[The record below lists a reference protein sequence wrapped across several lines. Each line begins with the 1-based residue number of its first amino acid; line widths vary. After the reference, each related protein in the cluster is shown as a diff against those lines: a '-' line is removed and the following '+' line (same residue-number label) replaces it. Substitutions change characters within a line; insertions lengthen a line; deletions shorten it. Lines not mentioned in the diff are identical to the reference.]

1 MRVIR
6 ALRANNLPPGMSE
19 NVLFLTPSRGLGG
32 GIERYVETLEWAFDH
47 RGVKR
52 WRIDLRGS
60 GPSAH
65 AQMLRQAV
73 SLVPEIPTPPRLILA
88 HRTLLPVASLLIQA
102 RSVTGISVICHGS
115 DTWDS
120 TLKPRRYLENR
131 LMARAGVRVV
141 AASSFTAGALSRIC
155 RAAVLPP
162 GISSTWFDTLV
173 DASTISPEH
182 APGLHLV
189 TAFRLADWRSKGL
202 LELLAAVEA
211 VRRVDIHLTVCGT
224 GPVTS
229 ELRRLVG
236 ASRRCTLKT
245 QLTDSQLAI
254 ELATADLFVLATRTK
269 AGRDASG
276 EGFGLVL
283 LEAQIAGTAVIAPAY
298 GGSHDAYIDGITG
311 RAPADESSDALA
323 RLIEEVLK
331 DPRELA
337 RMSRRATEWARE
349 SFSPER
355 YATIAT
361 ELLL

>member
-1 MRVIR
+1 
-6 ALRANNLPPGMSE
+6 MSE
-19 NVLFLTPSRGLGG
+19 NVLALTPSRGLGG
-32 GIERYVETLEWAFDH
+32 GIERYVETLEWVFDH
-47 RGVKR
+47 QAVKL

-65 AQMLRQAV
+65 ARMLRQAA
-73 SLVPEIPTPPRLILA
+73 SLIPQIPTPPRLILA
-88 HRTLLPVASLLIQA
+88 HRALLPLAALLTRA

-120 TLKPRRYLENR
+120 TVNPRRYLEHR
-131 LMARAGVRVV
+131 IMASPGVRVV

-162 GISSTWFDTLV
+162 GISGTWFDTLV
-173 DASTISPEH
+173 NAPTIPRERAPEVR
-182 APGLHLV
+182 LI

-202 LELLAAVEA
+202 PELLAAVEA
-211 VRRVDIHLTVCGT
+211 LHRADVHLTVCGT
-224 GPVTS
+224 GPITP

-236 ASRRCTLKT
+236 ESRRCTLKT
-245 QLTDSQLAI
+245 QLTDSELAI

-298 GGSHDAYIDGITG
+298 GGSHDAYVDGVTG

-323 RLIEEVLK
+323 HLIEELLK
-331 DPRELA
+331 DPHELA
-337 RMSRRATEWARE
+337 RMSRRATDWARK